1 MPTWYD
7 KNRHCGRQIFREF
20 LFKSRSRNF
29 CTSLSCFGS
38 TQTKLTDHRQS
49 KIANSLELVVEET
62 DAQCVIADGEAIVD
76 DGRVV
81 GADVDADDADGSVI
95 EPGKDLEIPA
105 AGLEEVGGFARLRRF
120 DIVRWRAADRKLVYC
135 VGVNFLLTFAVT
147 YFQMMTILYI

>member
-20 LFKSRSRNF
+20 YSNYVHVISVLRRHASDAN
-29 CTSLSCFGS
+29 
-38 TQTKLTDHRQS
+38 KLTDHRQG
-49 KIANSLELVVEET
+49 KITNPLELIVEEADT
-62 DAQCVIADGEAIVD
+62 QGVIADGEAIVD

-105 AGLEEVGGFARLRRF
+105 AGLKEVGGFARLRRF